1 MLTAGF
7 DESFNAI
14 TGLNG
19 SGKSNILDA
28 ICFVLGIT
36 NMQSVRAN
44 NLMDLIYKRG
54 QAGVTKASVTIVF
67 NNQDRSKSPVGFE
80 NTPQITVT
88 RQIAVGNVSKYLLN
102 GHKSTLQTIQNLFQ
116 SVQLNINNPNFLIM
130 QGKITKV
137 LNMKPAEI
145 LGMVEEA
152 AGTRMFEERKEKAV
166 KTMAKKD
173 KKVDE
178 IESLLREEIDPK
190 LEKLRAE
197 KRSYLE
203 YQKATTELDRLT
215 RLVKAYEWQVVVDRL
230 DKSADTIKQK
240 KAEITRVKEDVERGG
255 KECKDMEKEREE
267 IETRRTKEMAK
278 GGKMQ
283 ALTDAFN
290 ELEREL
296 VKVKAQLEL
305 HESTV
310 SEDTKRVETAKR
322 AIKDV
327 S

>member
-1 MLTAGF
+1 
-7 DESFNAI
+7 
-14 TGLNG
+14 
-19 SGKSNILDA
+19 
-28 ICFVLGIT
+28 
-36 NMQSVRAN
+36 
-44 NLMDLIYKRG
+44 MDLIYKRG

-173 KKVDE
+173 KKVEE

-203 YQKATTELDRLT
+203 YQKATTELERLT

-230 DKSADTIKQK
+230 EKSGEIIAQK
-240 KAEITRVKEDVERGG
+240 KAEINRVKEDVERGG
-255 KECKDMEKEREE
+255 KEREE
-267 IETRRTKEMAK
+267 IEARRTKEMAK

-310 SEDTKRVETAKR
+310 SEDTKRVETAKK

-327 S
+327 SCPCRIGN